1 MSAQAG
7 DEAAPAVMTYYDAAG
22 VLPQCSEGPAGC
34 DLGQHQQTFI
44 KAGPASLN
52 LSELVFDWLQAAQTG

>member
-34 DLGQHQQTFI
+34 DLGQHQQPFFFFL
-44 KAGPASLN
+44 KKQGRRRL
-52 LSELVFDWLQAAQTG
+52 